1 MSSILKALQKL
12 EQERAAR
19 RGGPPDITGAIAR
32 QTKVAKPS
40 PSWLLPVGVTIG
52 AVVAVVVT
60 YSIMGGFS
68 HEKDA
73 APAAKS
79 PPTSPSSRDAS
90 LSSPPATSVPSAV
103 LPPAHL
109 PAVSPAKGTPVL
121 ARPVPQLA
129 PPSPAPALPKTP
141 APSVSPAP
149 STPSVPTN
157 TAALPGRQVTPAPAP
172 SRGDMPVIAVSGIA
186 WQKDSSDRLAVI
198 NGSPVSEGATV
209 EGARVEEIFPDKV
222 RFSYRNEHFDVQLGK
237 SSR

>member
-32 QTKVAKPS
+32 QTKAAKPS
-40 PSWLLPVGVTIG
+40 PSWLLPVGVTLG

-60 YSIMGGFS
+60 YSFMGGFS
-68 HEKDA
+68 HEKNTTTA
-73 APAAKS
+73 ANS
-79 PPTSPSSRDAS
+79 PPTSPSSREAL
-90 LSSPPATSVPSAV
+90 LSSPPATSVPSTA
-103 LPPAHL
+103 LPSAHL
-109 PAVSPAKGTPVL
+109 PAVSPAKGTPIL
-121 ARPVPQLA
+121 ARPVPQLV
-129 PPSPAPALPKTP
+129 PPSPAPALPKPP
-141 APSVSPAP
+141 APPVSPAP
-149 STPSVPTN
+149 SVLPAPTN
-157 TAALPGRQVTPAPAP
+157 NAALPGRQMTPAPAS
-172 SRGDMPVIAVSGIA
+172 SRGDTPVIAVSGIA